1 MPVYLLTY
9 DLIAKDGEQ
18 RDYGPLY
25 KAIDQFS
32 NHQVLYSVFA
42 MEATSA
48 AAIETE
54 ITPTLRKNDRYFIT
68 RLRADQHR
76 YRVIPGFNQ
85 WLAAHPLV

>member
-25 KAIDQFS
+25 KAIDQFP
-32 NHQVLYSVFA
+32 NHQVLYSVFGMDA
-42 MEATSA
+42 PSA
-48 AAIETE
+48 AAIE
-54 ITPTLRKNDRYFIT
+54 IAIVPALRKNDRYFIT
-68 RLRADQHR
+68 RLRANQHR

-85 WLAAHPLV
+85 WLLAHPLV